1 MTRVIAVD
9 WSGKAK
15 GAAESIWRA
24 VVIDGHLVELEN
36 GLDRAE
42 ITEWIVEYAQR
53 HPRTVVGLDFAF
65 SFPAWF
71 CERGGWG
78 SGRDVW
84 DSMRVRADELLDTC
98 EPPFWG
104 RAETKAQKLGHA
116 FRQTELDVEGQ
127 PKSVFQ
133 IGGAGAVGT
142 GSLRGMRH
150 LAQLAEAGFAIWP
163 FDEPGWPLVAEI
175 YPRLLTPKGLVKS
188 RHLERRAH
196 LTQTFPDQ
204 NQVLLERAAG
214 SEDAF
219 DAAISALTMA
229 QHLDELENPTRLTWT
244 RWSPTTA
251 RSCSKRSSSDGDRG
265 AFRRAR
271 APDTS
276 RCRRRRPLPVHQ

>member
-24 VVIDGHLVELEN
+24 VVVDGHLVELEN
-36 GLDRAE
+36 GLDRTQV
-42 ITEWIVEYAQR
+42 TEWIVEYAQR
-53 HPRTVVGLDFAF
+53 HPGTVVGLDFAF

-71 CERGGWG
+71 CEQEGWN
-78 SGRDVW
+78 SGREVW
-84 DSMRVRADELLDTC
+84 DSMRVIADELLDTC

-104 RAETKAQKLGHA
+104 RPGTKSQTLGHA
-116 FRQTELDVEGQ
+116 FRQTELEVEGQ

-163 FDEPGWPLVAEI
+163 FDEAGWPLVVEI
-175 YPRLLTPKGLVKS
+175 YPRLFTPKGLVKS
-188 RHLERRAH
+188 RHLERRVH
-196 LTQTFPDQ
+196 LTQRFPEQ
-204 NQVLLERAAG
+204 NPVLLERAAG

-219 DAAISALTMA
+219 DAAISALAMA
-229 QHLDELENPTRLTWT
+229 QHLDELENLRPFPAGSPQLIEGCIWT
-244 RWSPTTA
+244 PNQ
-251 RSCSKRSSSDGDRG
+251 
-265 AFRRAR
+265 
-271 APDTS
+271 
-276 RCRRRRPLPVHQ
+276 L

>member
-24 VVIDGHLVELEN
+24 VVVDGYLIELEN
-36 GLDRAE
+36 GLDRE
-42 ITEWIVEYAQR
+42 RITQWVIDYAQR

-65 SFPAWF
+65 SFPEWF
-71 CERGGWG
+71 CKREDWN
-78 SGRDVW
+78 SGRDAW
-84 DSMRVRADELLDTC
+84 AAMRTSGDDLLAGC

-104 RAETKAQKLGHA
+104 RPGTKAQTIGDA
-116 FRQTELDVEGQ
+116 RRQTEKEVAGQ

-142 GSLRGMRH
+142 GSVRGMSH
-150 LAQLAEAGFAIWP
+150 LALLAEVGLAIWP
-163 FDEPGWPLVAEI
+163 FDRPSWPLVVEI
-175 YPRLLTPKGLVKS
+175 YPRLFTSKGLFKN
-188 RHLERRAH
+188 RHLDRRAH

-204 NQVLLERAAG
+204 NPVLLERAAG

-229 QHLDELENPTRLTWT
+229 RHLDELENLRPFPSGSPQLIEGCIWT
-244 RWSPTTA
+244 QSRAEPDAGRWPRA
-251 RSCSKRSSSDGDRG
+251 RGVDAQRIGRSS
-265 AFRRAR
+265 
-271 APDTS
+271 AP
-276 RCRRRRPLPVHQ
+276 

>member
-1 MTRVIAVD
+1 VIAVD

-24 VVIDGHLVELEN
+24 VVVDGHLVELEN
-36 GLDRAE
+36 GLDRAGV
-42 ITEWIVEYAQR
+42 TRWIVEYAQQ

-71 CERGGWG
+71 CKREGWD
-78 SGRDVW
+78 SGHGVW
-84 DSMRVRADELLDTC
+84 DSMRAQADELLDAC

-104 RAETKAQKLGHA
+104 RAKSKAQKLGHA

-163 FDEPGWPLVAEI
+163 FDEPGWPLVVEI
-175 YPRLLTPKGLVKS
+175 YPRLFTPKGLVKS
-188 RHLERRAH
+188 RHLSRRAH
-196 LTQTFPDQ
+196 LTQAFVDQ
-204 NQVLLERAAG
+204 NPVLLERAAG

-219 DAAISALTMA
+219 DAAISALMMA
-229 QHLDELENPTRLTWT
+229 RSLDELENLPRFAPDSPQLIEGCI
-244 RWSPTTA
+244 WSP
-251 RSCSKRSSSDGDRG
+251 RDR
-265 AFRRAR
+265 R
-271 APDTS
+271 
-276 RCRRRRPLPVHQ
+276 

>member
-24 VVIDGHLVELEN
+24 VVVDGHLVELEN

-42 ITEWIVEYAQR
+42 ITEWIVEYAQK
-53 HPRTVVGLDFAF
+53 HLQTVVGLDFAF

-71 CERGGWG
+71 CEQEGWG
-78 SGRDVW
+78 SGREVW
-84 DSMRVRADELLDTC
+84 DSMRVQADELLDTC

-104 RAETKAQKLGHA
+104 RAETKSQKLGHA
-116 FRQTELDVEGQ
+116 FRQTELDVEGK

-163 FDEPGWPLVAEI
+163 FDQSDWPLVVEI
-175 YPRLLTPKGLVKS
+175 YPRLFTPKRLVKS
-188 RHLERRAH
+188 RHLERRPH
-196 LTQTFPDQ
+196 LTQTFSDQ
-204 NQVLLERAAG
+204 NPVLLERAAG

-219 DAAISALTMA
+219 DAAISALGMA
-229 QHLDELENPTRLTWT
+229 QHLDELENLQPF
-244 RWSPTTA
+244 PP
-251 RSCSKRSSSDGDRG
+251 G
-265 AFRRAR
+265 RRN
-271 APDTS
+271 
-276 RCRRRRPLPVHQ
+276 

>member
-24 VVIDGHLVELEN
+24 VVMDGRLVELEN
-36 GLDRAE
+36 GLDR
-42 ITEWIVEYAQR
+42 TQVTQWIVEYAQR

-71 CERGGWG
+71 CEREGWG
-78 SGRDVW
+78 SGHEVWGSGHEVW

-98 EPPFWG
+98 EAPFWG

-116 FRQTELDVEGQ
+116 FRQTELDVKELDVKGQ

-142 GSLRGMRH
+142 GSLRGMHH
-150 LAQLAEAGFAIWP
+150 LAQLAKAGFAIWP
-163 FDEPGWPLVAEI
+163 FNQPGWPLVVEI
-175 YPRLLTPKGLVKS
+175 YPRLFTPKGLVKS
-188 RHLERRAH
+188 RHLHRRVH

-204 NQVLLERAAG
+204 NPVLLERAAG
-214 SEDAF
+214 TEDAF
-219 DAAISALTMA
+219 DAAISALAMS
-229 QHLDELENPTRLTWT
+229 QHLGDLESLRPFPTGSPQLIEGCIWT
-244 RWSPTTA
+244 P
-251 RSCSKRSSSDGDRG
+251 
-265 AFRRAR
+265 
-271 APDTS
+271 S
-276 RCRRRRPLPVHQ
+276 RDPS

>member
-24 VVIDGHLVELEN
+24 MVVDGHLVELEN
-36 GLDRAE
+36 GLDR
-42 ITEWIVEYAQR
+42 TEVTQWIVEYAQR

-71 CERGGWG
+71 CERERWV
-78 SGRDVW
+78 SGHEVW
-84 DSMRVRADELLDTC
+84 DSMHVRADELLDTC

-104 RAETKAQKLGHA
+104 RAETKSQKLGHA

-150 LAQLAEAGFAIWP
+150 LAQLAEAEFAIWP
-163 FDEPGWPLVAEI
+163 FDEPGLPLVVEI
-175 YPRLLTPKGLVKS
+175 YPRLFTPKGLVKS

-204 NQVLLERAAG
+204 NPILLERAAG

-219 DAAISALTMA
+219 DATISALTMVR
-229 QHLDELENPTRLTWT
+229 HLDELENLRPFPPGSPQLIEGCI
-244 RWSPTTA
+244 WSPRTVDN
-251 RSCSKRSSSDGDRG
+251 C
-265 AFRRAR
+265 
-271 APDTS
+271 
-276 RCRRRRPLPVHQ
+276 